1 MKLAIPISTSDVHML
16 PLFTSVLLHH
26 GGLHN
31 HTISLYPTE
40 PCKAEA
46 DTAANRLR
54 DICPSVQVH
63 PLPDFEGGWPKA
75 PNRHFASVA
84 MHLHREG
91 NREPWFWMELDT
103 VPLEQGW
110 ADKLQGQYR
119 ASGMAFLGNIRPT
132 PWKNESG
139 EIYHQPNDEM
149 MIGVGVYSPWILN
162 NEKIKPLLLDL
173 LKLPMSAPA
182 QPFDIWLRWMLKR
195 AGWAHTDSIYHAWRS
210 RDYRWNENHLT
221 TPLSLRFL
229 REDGSEYN
237 VLKPVLV
244 HGCKDESLYNL
255 ALQRQGPVY
264 TAPEA
269 IVVPPAPTPEP
280 KKPAPVVK
288 QSTIPEPIAEAI
300 RSRFILGPVT
310 EEEEAGWPCTKAEF
324 EAFLKENK
332 KKAKRGASGSTR
344 LRAVVDHFG
353 FKNMDVGRRAIG
365 HWGYEAPK
373 PSTYLRKAKK

>member
-1 MKLAIPISTSDVHML
+1 ML
-16 PLFTSVLLHH
+16 PLFTSVLLNQ

-46 DTAANRLR
+46 DAAANRLR

-63 PLPDFEGGWPKA
+63 PLPDFQGGWPKA

-119 ASGMAFLGNIRPT
+119 SAGMAFLGNIRPT

-139 EIYHQPNDEM
+139 EIYHQTNDEM

-162 NEKIKPLLLDL
+162 NEKIKPLLMDL
-173 LKLPMSAPA
+173 LKLPAQAPS

-210 RDYRWNENHLT
+210 KDYILDGGTLT
-221 TPLSLRFL
+221 FTK
-229 REDGSEYN
+229 EDGSTESIKTP
-237 VLKPVLV
+237 LLV
-244 HGCKDESLYNL
+244 HGCKDGSLH
-255 ALQRQGPVY
+255 AFAATPAAPVEPSEPIAAS
-264 TAPEA
+264 APSPQPA
-269 IVVPPAPTPEP
+269 KPPAPTPEP
-280 KKPAPVVK
+280 NKPAPVVK

-310 EEEEAGWPCTKAEF
+310 DEEEAGWPCTKAEF

-332 KKAKRGASGSTR
+332 KKAKRGATGSTR

>member
-1 MKLAIPISTSDVHML
+1 
-16 PLFTSVLLHH
+16 
-26 GGLHN
+26 
-31 HTISLYPTE
+31 
-40 PCKAEA
+40 
-46 DTAANRLR
+46 
-54 DICPSVQVH
+54 
-63 PLPDFEGGWPKA
+63 
-75 PNRHFASVA
+75 
-84 MHLHREG
+84 
-91 NREPWFWMELDT
+91 
-103 VPLEQGW
+103 
-110 ADKLQGQYR
+110 
-119 ASGMAFLGNIRPT
+119 
-132 PWKNESG
+132 
-139 EIYHQPNDEM
+139 M

-162 NEKIKPLLLDL
+162 NEKIKPLLMDL

-182 QPFDIWLRWMLKR
+182 QPFDVWLRWMLKR

-210 RDYRWNENHLT
+210 KDYRWNENHLT
-221 TPLSLRFL
+221 APLSLRFL

-237 VLKPVLV
+237 VLKPVLL

-269 IVVPPAPTPEP
+269 IVAPPAPIAVSAPSPQPAKPPAPTPELN
-280 KKPAPVVK
+280 KNAPAVK

-310 EEEEAGWPCTKAEF
+310 EEEEAGWPCTKTEF

-344 LRAVVDHFG
+344 LRVVVDHFG